1 MDDRFWDDLFRNST
15 AWGLSVYL
23 QDWLSK
29 QVKYMPQLK
38 EDLSLERD
46 WLIQMG
52 SGAEKHNVN
61 ILYCAAQP
69 RQMLQSVEIQNVVS
83 IRASGDYQP
92 SNKNWMNGLSDIWAY
107 ALGLSPFKDTFW
119 SEETEDGNPAYT
131 NMTETHA
138 SLEAAFA
145 TLSTG
150 TVAISDESKPIT
162 YYDLSQ
168 FRFTHFNLSVGK
180 VNSTLVNRSITP
192 DGLVLKPSRPLA
204 TPDYLI
210 SSQSKDDNVLQFE
223 TFSEISG
230 WRFGIILVY
239 SILPRNVPQPL
250 QVFDIKNYKFY
261 QGENYVTGV
270 YKNDANSF
278 EYYNWSP
285 DSSLKTTVQNL
296 TVSF

>member
-1 MDDRFWDDLFRNST
+1 MGTSLPIDDQFWDDLFRNST

-92 SNKNWMNGLSDIWAY
+92 SNKSWIKTGLSDIWAY

-150 TVAISDESKPIT
+150 TVAISDKSK
-162 YYDLSQ
+162 L
-168 FRFTHFNLSVGK
+168 
-180 VNSTLVNRSITP
+180 RSNQAINP
-192 DGLVLKPSRPLA
+192 F
-204 TPDYLI
+204 YL
-210 SSQSKDDNVLQFE
+210 
-223 TFSEISG
+223 T
-230 WRFGIILVY
+230 
-239 SILPRNVPQPL
+239 
-250 QVFDIKNYKFY
+250 
-261 QGENYVTGV
+261 
-270 YKNDANSF
+270 
-278 EYYNWSP
+278 
-285 DSSLKTTVQNL
+285 
-296 TVSF
+296 

>member
-1 MDDRFWDDLFRNST
+1 
-15 AWGLSVYL
+15 
-23 QDWLSK
+23 
-29 QVKYMPQLK
+29 MPQLK

-92 SNKNWMNGLSDIWAY
+92 SNKSWMKTGLSDIWAY

-150 TVAISDESKPIT
+150 TVAISDKSK
-162 YYDLSQ
+162 L
-168 FRFTHFNLSVGK
+168 
-180 VNSTLVNRSITP
+180 RSNQAINP
-192 DGLVLKPSRPLA
+192 F
-204 TPDYLI
+204 YL
-210 SSQSKDDNVLQFE
+210 
-223 TFSEISG
+223 T
-230 WRFGIILVY
+230 
-239 SILPRNVPQPL
+239 
-250 QVFDIKNYKFY
+250 
-261 QGENYVTGV
+261 
-270 YKNDANSF
+270 
-278 EYYNWSP
+278 
-285 DSSLKTTVQNL
+285 
-296 TVSF
+296 